1 MLKHCILFC
10 MSVLFLLGSCAMQ
23 GKKNIVQEKTPKDSV
38 QKDATDSL
46 IDDKPCIVLA
56 STSNNIMDI
65 KSQQMFSCAMYERIT
80 KECKDNMVCSPI
92 GVEVLY
98 SIMRNGAN
106 GNTYNELNKVL
117 GIRHNEASSIARDLN
132 VLSDKN
138 ATTISMANLIVVNKP
153 FSLKPAFASNAR
165 AAYGS
170 EIWSKPFNTK
180 TLAEVNHWIYKKT
193 NGMIPNGIDALDGV
207 MCGVNTIYFNG
218 EWDEPF
224 DVNATHPTVFTNAT
238 GKKVKVM
245 MMSQRSH
252 FRYMKT
258 KSFQVL
264 AMPYKQRIAKDTKMN
279 SYSLYVFLPLPGKG
293 FSTIKDYIKS
303 KPIDEMKSEMLRY
316 GRQHYEN
323 MFPIVNVKFPRLE
336 VSSKIDVVS
345 VMKSLGVKSAF
356 EKNADFGKISGDDV
370 YISNSQQKAIIR
382 IDEEGTEAVA
392 MTEYDAVLGCAEGQ
406 MTKRPLEAFFY
417 ANHPF
422 IYMIVCEDTNTILFI
437 GQYTD
442 GLIKNERGVWVSDS
456 NIESADVLSYR
467 HDEAEKISAQQMS
480 KNSQAEDHV
489 YDVVEQMPSFP
500 GGISQALLF
509 IQRNLRYPAV
519 AKKEGIQGRVIL
531 TFVVETDGRLTHVI
545 VRKSI
550 SPSIDE
556 EAVRIVKSMPRWIPG
571 KQNGIPVR
579 VKYTLPIL
587 FKQD

>member
-1 MLKHCILFC
+1 MIL
-10 MSVLFLLGSCAMQ
+10 LFLLGSCAMQ
-23 GKKNIVQEKTPKDSV
+23 GKKNITQEETPKDSV

-56 STSNNIMDI
+56 STSNNVMDI
-65 KSQQMFSCAMYERIT
+65 KSQQMFSCDMYERIA

-98 SIMRNGAN
+98 SITRDGAN

-117 GIRHNEASSIARDLN
+117 GIGHNEASNIAKDLN
-132 VLSDKN
+132 ILSDKS

-153 FSLKPAFASNAR
+153 FSLKPAFASNAKT
-165 AAYGS
+165 AYGS
-170 EIWSKPFNTK
+170 EIWSKPFNTS
-180 TLAEVNHWIYKKT
+180 TLSDVNHWISKKT
-193 NGMIPNGIDALDGV
+193 NGMIPNGIDALKGV

-218 EWDEPF
+218 EWNEPF
-224 DVNATHPTVFTNAT
+224 DVNATRPTVFTNAT

-264 AMPYKQRIAKDTKMN
+264 AMPYKQRIAKNTKMN

-293 FSTIKDYIKS
+293 FSTIMDYIKG

-316 GRQHYEN
+316 GRQHYGN
-323 MFPIVNVKFPRLE
+323 RFPMVNVKFPRLE

-356 EKNADFGKISGDDV
+356 EANADFRKISGDDV

-392 MTEYDAVLGCAEGQ
+392 MTEYDAVLGCLEGQ
-406 MTKRPLEAFFY
+406 MTKRPKEAFFY

-467 HDEAEKISAQQMS
+467 HDEAEKVSAQQMN
-480 KNSQAEDHV
+480 KNGQAEDHV
-489 YDVVEQMPSFP
+489 YDIVEQMPSFP
-500 GGISQALLF
+500 GGISQAMLF
-509 IQRNLRYPAV
+509 IQISLRYPAV

-531 TFVVETDGRLTHVI
+531 TFVVETDGRLTDIKVA
-545 VRKSI
+545 KSI
-550 SPSIDE
+550 SPSLDE
-556 EAVRIVKSMPRWIPG
+556 EAVRIVKSMPKWIPG

-579 VKYTLPIL
+579 VRYTLPVSFRL
-587 FKQD
+587 